1 MIFRLF
7 FLFFLL
13 APYSVP
19 AQELSIYTE
28 ELPPLNYLEEKTGQA
43 EGFSVSLVKELLA
56 RTGIKPAGGK
66 IMVYPWARSMKIV
79 EKEPNTMLFSMTRT
93 GQRQNLFKWVGPIAP
108 RTVWLWK
115 LKDRTDVSVSSLED
129 AKKYRIG
136 GVYKFAISEHLQG
149 QGFPVDMAN
158 DIDQNWK
165 KLLARRIDLGT
176 ATELEAAYYLKKM
189 GLKPDILE
197 KIIKIDD
204 RYQFFIALSKGTAD
218 ELVARLQTA
227 LDNMKSDGSY
237 DRLKKIW
244 TQ

>member
-1 MIFRLF
+1 MW
-7 FLFFLL
+7 
-13 APYSVP
+13 
-19 AQELSIYTE
+19 
-28 ELPPLNYLEEKTGQA
+28 K
-43 EGFSVSLVKELLA
+43 
-56 RTGIKPAGGK
+56 
-66 IMVYPWARSMKIV
+66 
-79 EKEPNTMLFSMTRT
+79 KEPNTMLFSMTRT

-115 LKDRTDVSVSSLED
+115 LKDRTDVSVSSLEE

-136 GVYKFAISEHLQG
+136 GVYKFAISEHLQS